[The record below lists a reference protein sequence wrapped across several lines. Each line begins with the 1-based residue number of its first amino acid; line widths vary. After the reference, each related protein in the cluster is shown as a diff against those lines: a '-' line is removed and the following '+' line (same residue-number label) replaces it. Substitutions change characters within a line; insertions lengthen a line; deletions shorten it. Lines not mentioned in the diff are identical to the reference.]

1 MSKRNTRTKME
12 SKTNYGNIALIGV
25 EVLVAVVLFTV
36 FTPSKAAENLPQTTT
51 TIVAGVQ
58 TATTTLEPNTA
69 DIKVE
74 VYHFHGA
81 IQCWSCQTLGA
92 LAEKTVNTYFKNEL
106 ASGKLKFDH
115 INIELAQNAEITNR
129 YGATGSSLMIGVYK
143 GGKFTKEAD
152 TKSWY
157 KLNNEEDFLT
167 YLKGVLDK
175 RLKGDLS

>member
-12 SKTNYGNIALIGV
+12 GKTNYRNIALIGV
-25 EVLVAVVLFTV
+25 AVLVAAVLFTV

-51 TIVAGVQ
+51 TTVAGVQ
-58 TATTTLEPNTA
+58 KPTTTLEPNTA

-92 LAEKTVNTYFKNEL
+92 LAEKTANTYFKNEIE
-106 ASGKLKFDH
+106 SGKLRFDH
-115 INIELAQNAEITNR
+115 INIELAQNAEIVNR
-129 YGATGSSLMIGVYK
+129 YGATGSSLMIGTYK
-143 GGKFTKEAD
+143 GGVFTKEAD

-157 KLNNEEDFLT
+157 KLNNEEDFLA